1 MIRKLLFFFL
11 YIIGVPAF
19 LRRKMANN
27 REISILLFHRISNES
42 DLLWPAMP
50 IKSFEKLI
58 LKLKNT
64 VEIISF
70 NELKSLEI
78 YPRKPVML
86 LSFDDGYVDFLQDV
100 MPIFKRLQIKANH
113 NICPGLVEIATPPW
127 TQILSLYL
135 SFKSSENE
143 ALNKKLLIDNKSFV
157 NEKMFL
163 AICKQL
169 LNYSDN
175 ERNDLIMP
183 LLAHIPAEKVYKLM
197 DWDQINYCYNN
208 NIEIGS
214 HGYMHR
220 NLLQI
225 WDSSILE
232 NEIIES
238 SKKIEERTGN
248 KPTIFAFANAMG
260 NDDSRQFVR
269 KSGYQFSLILMDKLF
284 SWHPL
289 KKEEHTE
296 LPRINISRA
305 DWREEYLRALGF
317 HVMVK
322 KYLNF
327 FDKIICF
334 GLTS

>member
-1 MIRKLLFFFL
+1 MIRKLLFFLL
-11 YIIGVPAF
+11 YITGLPAL
-19 LRRKMANN
+19 LRMKMVSK
-27 REISILLFHRISNES
+27 REISILLFHRVSNES
-42 DLLWPAMP
+42 DPLWPAMP

-58 LKLKNT
+58 FKLKNT

-70 NELKSLEI
+70 NELKSLQS
-78 YPRKPVML
+78 YPTKPVIL
-86 LSFDDGYVDFLQDV
+86 LSFDDGYVDFLQHV
-100 MPIFKRLQIKANH
+100 MPLFKQLQIKANH
-113 NICPGLVEIATPPW
+113 NICPGLVDLAAPPW

-135 SFKSSENE
+135 SFKSSENV
-143 ALNKKLLIDNKSFV
+143 AFNNSLLIDGKSNV

-169 LNYSDN
+169 LDYDDK

-183 LLAHIPAEKVYKLM
+183 LLAHIPIEKVYHLM
-197 DWDQINYCYNN
+197 SWDQINFCSDN

-225 WDSSILE
+225 CDSSILE
-232 NEIIES
+232 NEIIDS
-238 SKKIEERTGN
+238 SKKIEEKIGH
-248 KPTIFAFANAMG
+248 KPIIFAFANAMG
-260 NDDSRQFVR
+260 NEDSRQFVR
-269 KSGYQFSLILMDKLF
+269 KSDYQFSLILMDRLF
-284 SWHPL
+284 SWRPI

-322 KYLNF
+322 KYFNF
-327 FDKIICF
+327 F
-334 GLTS
+334 

>member
-11 YIIGVPAF
+11 YSIGLPAL
-19 LRRKMANN
+19 LRRKMVNS
-27 REISILLFHRISNES
+27 REISVLLFHRVSNES
-42 DLLWPAMP
+42 DPLWPAMP
-50 IKSFEKLI
+50 VKSFEKLL

-70 NELKSLEI
+70 KELKSLQS
-78 YPRKPVML
+78 YPTKPVIL
-86 LSFDDGYVDFLQDV
+86 LSFDDGYVDFLQHV
-100 MPIFKRLQIKANH
+100 MPIFKQHQIKANH
-113 NICPGLVEIATPPW
+113 NICPGLVDLAAPPW

-135 SFKSSENE
+135 SYKSSENE
-143 ALNKKLLIDNKSFV
+143 AFNHTLLIDGKSIV

-169 LNYSDN
+169 IEYDDK
-175 ERNDLIMP
+175 ERSDLIMP
-183 LLAHIPAEKVYKLM
+183 LLAHIPSEKVYQLM
-197 DWDQINYCYNN
+197 SWEQINFCSNN

-232 NEIIES
+232 NEIIDS
-238 SKKIEERTGN
+238 SKKIEEKIGK
-248 KPTIFAFANAMG
+248 KPIVFAFANAMG
-260 NDDSRQFVR
+260 NDESRQFVR
-269 KSGYQFSLILMDKLF
+269 NYDYQFSLILMDKLF
-284 SWHPL
+284 SWRPI
-289 KKEEHTE
+289 KKHEHTE

-317 HVMVK
+317 HLMVK
-322 KYLNF
+322 KYFNF
-327 FDKIICF
+327 F
-334 GLTS
+334 